1 MPGERSGPRGAVGG
15 ARRHRCGHP
24 RTRSSLRRLLAQ
36 AVLGILVLLVAIG
49 AARPTAAAEFIQGD
63 APRVRALTQVNEDVY
78 LFGDAAEVNGTA
90 NRDVVAAANT
100 FDLTSNGSV
109 GGNLMV
115 VAREATIGGNVG
127 RSARLAARRV
137 MITGNVRIQGDVL
150 VAAQDVVIGEGV
162 RIGGDLIATGDIEVR
177 GEVGGDV
184 RSSGGE
190 ILIDAPVGG
199 DASLASDEVRLGP
212 AARIAGDLTY
222 ESAEAAVVDPAAQ
235 VAGATERRDRNSVD
249 LGDGVGAFGGIGA
262 LTGGIVGAV
271 IRLLCALIAG
281 LVVVLI
287 TPRAAVAVA
296 DGARRRPLPSF
307 FIGLG
312 LLVFLPILLALFLV
326 TVVGAPIALVGF
338 ALFFVA
344 LYLSQVFVG
353 LAIGRFILPRSWGD
367 TGRGFNL
374 LAMAIGVILL
384 AAIRAI
390 PAPYLSG
397 VVALLT
403 AILGLGAVVVGS
415 RRARAVPAAPP
426 PGYPYAPGTS

>member
-1 MPGERSGPRGAVGG
+1 MPGRRSGPPGAIGG
-15 ARRHRCGHP
+15 APRQRSGHP
-24 RTRSSLRRLLAQ
+24 RIRYPLRRLLAQ
-36 AVLGILVLLVAIG
+36 AVLVLLVALG
-49 AARPTAAAEFIQGD
+49 VARPAAAAEFIQGD

-100 FDLTSNGSV
+100 FDLTSNGSI

-115 VAREATIGGNVG
+115 AAREASIGGNVG
-127 RSARLAARRV
+127 RSARLAAQRV
-137 MITGNVRIQGDVL
+137 TITGNVRIQGDVL
-150 VAAQDVVIGEGV
+150 VAAQEVVIGEGV

-184 RSSGGE
+184 RASGGE

-199 DASLASDEVRLGP
+199 DASLASGEVRLGP

-222 ESAEAAVVDPAAQ
+222 ESAEAAVVDPAAR
-235 VAGATERRDRNSVD
+235 VAGVTERRDRNSID
-249 LGDGVGAFGGIGA
+249 LGDGVGAFGGVGA
-262 LTGGIVGAV
+262 LTGGVVGAV

-296 DGARRRPLPSF
+296 DGARRRLLPSF
-307 FIGLG
+307 FIGLAM
-312 LLVFLPILLALFLV
+312 LVFLPILLALFLV

-374 LAMAIGVILL
+374 LAMALGVILL
-384 AAIRAI
+384 AAVRLI

-403 AILGLGAVVVGS
+403 GIIGLGAVVVGS
-415 RRARAVPAAPP
+415 RRARAVPAASPA
-426 PGYPYAPGTS
+426 GYPYAPGTY